1 VSTED
6 PRNVGAKWAAAG
18 SGAHYATQR
27 FRGTRA
33 AQRDPRMVDA
43 ILRAHGVRGRVL
55 DVPCGTGRLSAMLAR
70 HAASRAGVDVSQP
83 MLAQARIDAGVRLAQ
98 ASAEHLPF
106 AARSFDVVVC
116 CRLLHHLRG
125 SELLERVVGE
135 LVRVSDRLVVASYW
149 DAASLP
155 ALRVKW
161 GLKRDEGER
170 GRLARP
176 RAEIERAFEAA
187 GARCVEFRHSFRF
200 VSQQTFVVAERA
212 R

>member
-1 VSTED
+1 VGTDD
-6 PRNVGAKWAAAG
+6 PRNVGAKWTGAS

-33 AQRDPRMVDA
+33 AQRDPVLVDA
-43 ILRAHGVRGRVL
+43 ILREHGVRGRLL
-55 DVPCGTGRLSAMLAR
+55 DVPCGTGRLSEMLAR
-70 HAASRAGVDVSQP
+70 HVESHAGVDVSRP
-83 MLAQARIDAGVRLAQ
+83 MLAEARAGAGVRLAQ

-106 AARSFDVVVC
+106 AERAFDVVVC
-116 CRLLHHLRG
+116 CRLLHHLREG
-125 SELLERVVGE
+125 EQLERVVAE

-161 GLKRDEGER
+161 GLKRDEGPR
-170 GRLARP
+170 GRCARP
-176 RAEIERAFEAA
+176 RAEIEHTFVAA

-200 VSQQTFVVAERA
+200 VSQQTFVVAERL